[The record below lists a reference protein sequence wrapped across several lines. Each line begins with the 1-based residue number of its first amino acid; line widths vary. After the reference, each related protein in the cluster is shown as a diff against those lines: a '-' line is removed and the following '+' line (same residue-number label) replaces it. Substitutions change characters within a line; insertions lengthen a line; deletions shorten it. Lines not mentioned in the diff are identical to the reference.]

1 MLQNWAFK
9 VILPT
14 RLNPDM
20 ASNTNK
26 RRILMKMFS
35 EEWVNALVVNLKNNE
50 DFQKKGLGFDSNFQ
64 FKVLK
69 DSKANLSN
77 DIGFGMWFPTCEPF
91 WFGTKADQDMDIILE
106 GKAGVY
112 AEVFSGKRN
121 VVMALTMGTIK
132 LKKGQLTKLTGN
144 LGAVN
149 QFIKV
154 AGTVK

>member
-1 MLQNWAFK
+1 
-9 VILPT
+9 
-14 RLNPDM
+14 
-20 ASNTNK
+20 
-26 RRILMKMFS
+26 MKMFS
-35 EEWVNALVVNLKNNE
+35 KEWVNALVENLKKNE
-50 DFQKKGLGFDSNFQ
+50 DFQKKGKGFDSNFQ

-69 DSKANLSN
+69 DSKANVTN
-77 DIGFGMWFPTCEPF
+77 DIGIGMWFPTCDPF
-91 WFGTKADQDMDIILE
+91 WYGTKPDTEVDIILE
-106 GKAGVY
+106 AKAGIF

-154 AGTVK
+154 ASEVL